1 MSLEKPSELTANDF
15 KQFHQELSN
24 RPDAGIISRAVMT
37 NGIDAAA
44 TDPQAKVR
52 LHREFSVELDTG
64 TVTNQKQSGRCWE
77 FSLLNTL
84 RHQFEQLHHV
94 KNFELSQNYLFF
106 WDRVERAN
114 MFYQQII
121 ATADKG
127 PNDREVAFYLK
138 MAGGD
143 GGQWPMAAALVEK
156 YGVIPAYA
164 MPETYNTEH
173 TATFASTLALKM
185 RRDAVV
191 LRRLVRDGASADQ
204 LAEKRRQMVGEV
216 YRMAAYSFGEP
227 PATFDLEYRDSDKK
241 WHRQANLTPTSFFK
255 QAFNV
260 DLEDY
265 VVVTNS
271 PDKPLNELY
280 RLASQE
286 NIAGGKQIQF
296 LNVDMSVLKKAAIAQ
311 LQDGETVWFGND
323 VLQQMSREQG
333 FLDAQLY
340 RRAELFG
347 IDLSLSK
354 AQRFEYHEAEV
365 THAMTLTGVNL
376 VDGQPNRWK
385 VENSWGEKN
394 GEKGYFVM
402 TDDWMDQFVYEVVVH
417 KKYLTDEQR
426 AILTHQPV
434 ELAPWDPLM

>member
-1 MSLEKPSELTANDF
+1 MTNKPLKLTQTEF
-15 KQFHQELSN
+15 KTYHEALAK
-24 RPDAGIISRAVMT
+24 RPEADVISRAVMT
-37 NGIDAAA
+37 NGVDAAA
-44 TDPQAKVR
+44 TDPAAKVR
-52 LHREFSVELDTG
+52 LHREFSVELPTDQ
-64 TVTNQKQSGRCWE
+64 VTNQKQSGRCWE

-84 RHQFEQLHHV
+84 RHQFEQTHHV

-106 WDRVERAN
+106 WDKVERAN
-114 MFYQQII
+114 MFYQHII
-121 ATADKG
+121 ETADKG

-143 GGQWPMAAALVEK
+143 GGQWPMAAALVQK
-156 YGVIPAYA
+156 YGVMPAYA
-164 MPETYNTEH
+164 MPETYNTDH
-173 TATFASTLALKM
+173 TSAFASTLARKM
-185 RRDAVV
+185 RHDAVI
-191 LRRLVRDGASADQ
+191 LRDLVAQGADEETLTSKQ
-204 LAEKRRQMVGEV
+204 REMVGEV

-227 PATFDLEYRDSDKK
+227 PATFDLEYRDNDKK
-241 WHRQANLTPTSFFK
+241 LHYQADVTPQDFFK
-255 QAFNV
+255 DAFSV
-260 DLEDY
+260 DLDDY

-286 NIAGGKQIQF
+286 NIVGGKQIQF
-296 LNVDMSVLKKAAIAQ
+296 LNVEMPVLKQTAIAQ

-333 FLDAQLY
+333 FLDAKLY
-340 RRAELFG
+340 RRAALFG
-347 IDLSLSK
+347 IDLEMSK
-354 AQRFEYHEAEV
+354 AQRFAYHEAEV

-376 VDGQPNRWK
+376 VNGQPNRWK

-402 TDDWMDQFVYEVVVH
+402 SDDWMDQFVYEVVVH
-417 KKYLTDEQR
+417 KKYLTDDQR
-426 AILTHQPV
+426 AILAHKPV

>member
-1 MSLEKPSELTANDF
+1 MIKMNPSELTEKDY
-15 KQFHQELSN
+15 QHYHEELN
-24 RPDAGIISRAVMT
+24 QRPDAAVISRAVMT
-37 NGIDAAA
+37 NGVDAAA

-52 LHREFSVELDTG
+52 LHREFSVELETG
-64 TVTNQKQSGRCWE
+64 DVTNQKQSGRCWE

-84 RHQFEQLHHV
+84 RHGFEQSHHV
-94 KNFELSQNYLFF
+94 KNFELSENYLFF
-106 WDRVERAN
+106 WDKVERAN
-114 MFYQQII
+114 MFYQHII
-121 ATADKG
+121 ETADKG
-127 PNDREVAFYLK
+127 PNDREVAFYLQ

-143 GGQWPMAAALVEK
+143 GGQWPMAAALVQK
-156 YGVIPAYA
+156 YGVVPAYV
-164 MPETYNTEH
+164 MPETYNTDH
-173 TATFASTLALKM
+173 TTAFASTLALKM
-185 RRDAVV
+185 RRDAVE
-191 LRRLVRDGASADQ
+191 LREMVAAGAEPDALDAQ
-204 LAEKRRQMVGEV
+204 RRKMVGEV

-227 PATFDLEYRDSDKK
+227 PATFDLEYRDNDKK
-241 WHRQANLTPTSFFK
+241 WHREAGLTPQTFY
-255 QAFNV
+255 QHEFNV
-260 DLEDY
+260 DLDDY

-286 NIAGGKQIQF
+286 NIVGGKQIQF
-296 LNVDMSVLKKAAIAQ
+296 LNLDMAALKKTAIAQ

-347 IDLSLSK
+347 VDLSLNK
-354 AQRFEYHEAEV
+354 AQRFAYHEASV

-376 VDGQPNRWK
+376 VAGQANRWK

-417 KKYLTDEQR
+417 RKYLTAEQQS
-426 AILTHQPV
+426 ILSHKPV
-434 ELAPWDPLM
+434 ELAPWDPLQ